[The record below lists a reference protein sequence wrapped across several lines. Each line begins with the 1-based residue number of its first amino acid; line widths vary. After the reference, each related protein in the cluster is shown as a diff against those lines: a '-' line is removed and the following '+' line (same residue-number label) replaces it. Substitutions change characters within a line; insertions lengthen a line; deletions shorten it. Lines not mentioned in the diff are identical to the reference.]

1 MNGGY
6 DSVYSQYDD
15 CLEAV
20 RIILSAYVEHL
31 KLFSPREKFSKAEQ
45 NLGSFPFKLIGEKK
59 VKLDVLL
66 SQMNEKSVK
75 SEIFLPLDYIC
86 TSFSMSAEEKLA
98 FTACFLRTIRPEFAE
113 VFAYI
118 NNDPNLT
125 FPTLSSICS
134 VFFSGS
140 SSLAYKAYKSYV
152 LMLFETD
159 GNETDFSRVELKLR
173 RRVLD
178 LLLGMDFLC
187 KLPYSYTFAIDENI
201 GEIYGRE
208 KELAAV
214 KGAFSSDKCE
224 VLLIEG
230 EDGLGKRFFS
240 KHCGITCRKNVIFI
254 ETDKLPENELSP
266 EIFNIKRE
274 TVLQR
279 AICCFTGVTES
290 NLAKIERAVSA
301 LISSQKIIL
310 LITEQHISFNSI
322 FAHRIRLGDLPFD
335 DKQKIWRGFSIPV
348 ENPEIIEK
356 LSASYDFP
364 PSKIRGIIDECERTA
379 RLLGNE
385 SISDEL
391 LSGVCLSASE
401 GILKGKASRIETP
414 FKLCDLI
421 LPESEKLQIVDGINY
436 IKYRHTVFD
445 SWQFKAKTG
454 ASTGLS
460 MLFEGSPGTG
470 KTMAASVVANELGLA
485 LFKVDLSKM
494 MSKYIG
500 ETEKS
505 LDEVF
510 NIAEHSNAV
519 LLFDETDALFG
530 KRSEIKDSHDKY
542 ANVETSYLLQKMD
555 EFGGIIIMTTNF
567 KQNID
572 DAFMRRITYIIH
584 FPQPDAEL
592 RLGLW
597 KNAFP
602 QKAPVDKS
610 VDFCFLAERFEM
622 TGAMIKGAALS
633 AAFSAAARKESIS
646 MSDVVH
652 AVKKQFAKFGKNI
665 SPADFGPYAGYIE

>member
-6 DSVYSQYDD
+6 DSVYRQYDD

-20 RIILSAYVEHL
+20 KIILSAYAEHL
-31 KLFSPREKFSKAEQ
+31 KLFSPREKFSNAGQ
-45 NLGSFPFKLIGEKK
+45 NLGSFPFKLTGDNKK
-59 VKLDVLL
+59 RLDNLL
-66 SQMNEKSVK
+66 SQMNEQSAK

-86 TSFSMSAEEKLA
+86 TSFSMSIEEKLA

-113 VFAYI
+113 TFAFI
-118 NNDPNLT
+118 NHNPNLT
-125 FPTLSSICS
+125 FPTLSGICS
-134 VFFSGS
+134 VFFSGN
-140 SSLAYKAYKSYV
+140 SSLAYKAYKNYIP
-152 LMLFETD
+152 MLFETD
-159 GNETDFSRVELKLR
+159 GSETDFSRIELKLR
-173 RRVLD
+173 KRVLD
-178 LLLGMDFLC
+178 LLLGMDFLS
-187 KLPYSYTFAIDENI
+187 KLPYSDTFAVDEKI
-201 GEIYGRE
+201 SEIYGRE
-208 KELAAV
+208 KELASV

-230 EDGLGKRFFS
+230 GDGLGKRFFA
-240 KHCGITCRKNVIFI
+240 KHCGILCRKNVIFI
-254 ETDKLPENELSP
+254 ETDKLPENELSSAVS
-266 EIFNIKRE
+266 EIKRE

-290 NLAKIERAVSA
+290 NSAKAECAVSA
-301 LISSQKIIL
+301 LASSQKIIL
-310 LITEQHISFNSI
+310 LITEQHISFSSI
-322 FAHRIRLGDLPFD
+322 FAHRIRFADLTFD

-364 PSKIRGIIDECERTA
+364 PSKIRAVIDECERTA
-379 RLLGNE
+379 RLLGSE

-391 LSGVCLSASE
+391 LSSVCLSASE
-401 GILKGKASRIETP
+401 GILKGKASRIQTT

-421 LPESEKLQIVDGINY
+421 LPEIEKLQIVDGINY

-445 SWQFKAKTG
+445 SWQFKG
-454 ASTGLS
+454 ASKGLS

-602 QKAPVDKS
+602 KKAPVDKN

-622 TGAMIKGAALS
+622 TGAMIKGAAIS
-633 AAFSAAARKESIS
+633 AAFSAAARKDSIS

-665 SPADFGPYAGYIE
+665 SPADFGPYAGYID